1 MCASYVTTG
10 AEIYRKTVKNNY
22 LEPVL
27 LQRSTI
33 QLLRFPFSFFLLP
46 VYLFAL
52 SRLLH
57 PNWLHALLIFFILHV
72 LVYPASNGYNSYMD
86 RDEESI
92 GGVKKPLQPTPE
104 LFAVTVAFDATAV
117 ILSFLISIP
126 FALGIVLYILASRAY
141 SYRGIRLKRYPLTGY
156 LIVIIFQG
164 AVTFWLVYHGCH
176 PALTLHVPAAGM
188 LAGSLLIGG
197 FYPLTQIY
205 QFEADK
211 RDGVRTISMVLG
223 YRNTFLFTGI
233 VYFFAFAVLA
243 CYFITDLEVKQLMIL
258 QVIMLPVLVYFFVWA
273 RKVWRNHSA
282 ADFAHTMKMNVLASC
297 CSSAAFL
304 TLIILRFFE

>member
-1 MCASYVTTG
+1 M
-10 AEIYRKTVKNNY
+10 
-22 LEPVL
+22 

-33 QLLRFPFSFFLLP
+33 QLLRFPFSFFLMP

-57 PNWLHALLIFFILHV
+57 PHWGRALLIFLILHV

-86 RDEESI
+86 RDEGSI
-92 GGVKKPLQPTPE
+92 GGVKKPLQPTRQ
-104 LFAVTVAFDATAV
+104 LFIITVVFDCVAIA
-117 ILSFLISIP
+117 LGFFISSC
-126 FALGIVLYILASRAY
+126 FALGIALYILASRAY
-141 SYRGIRLKRYPLTGY
+141 SYRGIRLKRFPVTGY
-156 LIVIIFQG
+156 LTVIVFQG

-176 PALTLHVPAAGM
+176 PALTLHVPVGGM
-188 LAGSLLIGG
+188 LASSLLIGG

-223 YRNTFLFTGI
+223 YRKTFLFTGA
-233 VYFFAFAVLA
+233 VYFFAFSVLA
-243 CYFITDLEVKQLMIL
+243 WYFMSDLEMKQFLIL
-258 QVIMLPVLVYFFVWA
+258 QIIMLPVLVYFFVWA
-273 RKVWRNHSA
+273 AQVWRHASA

-304 TLIILRFFE
+304 TLIIVRLFE